1 VVARL
6 KFGDLFP
13 TFKRDDT
20 LERQDTTVDWDTQM
34 HNFWE
39 TLKGTG
45 FTPRLIDRVWVANRC
60 MQLCCQ
66 EIASMPLR
74 FFGTTT
80 PAWVSN
86 PDPIWYP
93 NGIGDAVFAATW
105 SMYGWGD
112 AFLYV
117 TSTYANG
124 LPSGWTVLNPEPI
137 SVEQNADGT
146 RKYRSGNTLLD
157 SSRVVQI
164 TRDPRGGLRGTSA
177 LRSYAPHLWA
187 SLAAGELG
195 QVMVGEGSVPHA
207 VLKLQKGHKIDKAQ
221 AAGIQNQWALAS
233 AVRRGLPAVLPPEIE
248 FEQLAFS
255 PKDLLLLDAQQFEA
269 RVIASAFGVPPFLL
283 GMPLEGSL
291 TYQSP
296 DMLIEQ
302 WWRTELRPAQFR
314 ISQALS
320 AQMLPRG
327 SWVEFD
333 ARDIL
338 APPLPELVKAWS
350 QLLADGA
357 VTVDEYRAAVL
368 RLPPLE
374 QGDELGAVD
383 ELRTPAVA
391 NSNTNVQP
399 LRPAMAQDAVVEG
412 VLSP

>member
-1 VVARL
+1 L